1 MTELRYRVLRLLDER
16 ENAGT
21 VGTPTIGEVAVAL
34 GVSLRDVS
42 VVLESSEAMG
52 MVAIRRYRGATE
64 RDYAVILK
72 SPAYIYL
79 ESHQPESMPSERD
92 R

>member
-1 MTELRYRVLRLLDER
+1 MIALRYRVLRLLDAR
-16 ENAGT
+16 ENART
-21 VGTPTIGEVAVAL
+21 AETPTIGDVAEVMGLSTRDVAL
-34 GVSLRDVS
+34 
-42 VVLESSEAMG
+42 VLESSEAMG
-52 MVAIRRYRGATE
+52 MVAIRRYRRATE
-64 RDYAVILK
+64 KDYAVILK